1 VGSNPTSR
9 TTLPLLQ
16 SSPANAD
23 HDSGKRLIS
32 PAPQPSQSRLLEK
45 QPETRPVVATRRRR
59 TRRLRG
65 SRTHG
70 WGRSGQHRGSGQ
82 QGGHGNA
89 GWKRHKWSAVIRYGI
104 QIREIGF
111 KSVNQHQSRIINL
124 GDLDTR
130 LESLISQGYAKET
143 NGRMEVDLA
152 KAGYAKLL
160 GTGGVRRPIR
170 VIVNEYSEKAKEKI
184 SQSGGEIIVPGKTKG
199 D

>member
-1 VGSNPTSR
+1 
-9 TTLPLLQ
+9 
-16 SSPANAD
+16 
-23 HDSGKRLIS
+23 
-32 PAPQPSQSRLLEK
+32 
-45 QPETRPVVATRRRR
+45 VATRRRR

-111 KSVNQHQSRIINL
+111 RSINHHHSRIINL
-124 GDLDTR
+124 NDLDTR
-130 LESLISQGYAKET
+130 LDSLVSQGYAREADGKI
-143 NGRMEVDLA
+143 EVDLA
-152 KAGYAKLL
+152 KAGYTKLL
-160 GTGGVRRPIR
+160 GMGGGSKPIR
-170 VIVNEYSEKAKEKI
+170 VIVNRWSEKAKEKI
-184 SQSGGEIIVPGKTKG
+184 SQSGGEIIVPGKAKE

>member
-1 VGSNPTSR
+1 M
-9 TTLPLLQ
+9 
-16 SSPANAD
+16 
-23 HDSGKRLIS
+23 
-32 PAPQPSQSRLLEK
+32 
-45 QPETRPVVATRRRR
+45 ATRLRK

-111 KSVNQHQSRIINL
+111 KSVNHQRSSIINL
-124 GDLDTR
+124 NDLDTR
-130 LESLISQGYAKET
+130 LDSLASQGYARES
-143 NGRMEVDLA
+143 NGKIEVDLA
-152 KAGYAKLL
+152 RAGYTKLL
-160 GTGGVRRPIR
+160 GRGGVSKAIR
-170 VIVNEYSEKAKEKI
+170 VIINEYSEKAKEKI
-184 SQSGGEIIVPGKTKG
+184 SQSGGEIIVPGKTKE